1 MPTVAEELE
10 RRDGC
15 RYGLR
20 GVLVRLN
27 DVEYRIWSTHWLDTG
42 GKYDIGLVLIP
53 RNEFNHYAANLPTTM
68 TGAELVPWKPNYPV
82 GTIETAESAQCILA
96 SPWPEVCGCY
106 KKEPSHAD

>member
-68 TGAELVPWKPNYPV
+68 KGAELVAWKPNYPV